1 MNLSDFEKTN
11 YSGLY
16 VSKAAHPTFGKN
28 ILQDFS
34 MKEKDT

>member
-16 VSKAAHPTFGKN
+16 VSKVAHPTFGKKY
-28 ILQDFS
+28 IARFQHER
-34 MKEKDT
+34 KR

>member
-16 VSKAAHPTFGKN
+16 ISKIPHPTFGKKVYCK
-28 ILQDFS
+28 IS
-34 MKEKDT
+34 I

>member
-16 VSKAAHPTFGKN
+16 VSKAIHPEYGRKY
-28 ILQDFS
+28 IARL
-34 MKEKDT
+34 KKKVKR